1 MKNLPTLFLGIFF
14 ALAFSWTGLILS
26 SHLFLGDLKSTTATL
41 DEQGNPVEGDPLY
54 PLKLSGIARE
64 GKQIYID
71 QGCVY
76 CHSQQIRTK
85 GYGADFERGWG
96 ERQTV
101 ARDYIYQERVM
112 LGTMRTG
119 PDLANVG
126 TRLSS
131 VQWHMQHLYE
141 PQITSPGSIM
151 PPYAYL
157 FEVREIGSRPSPNA
171 VSIPFDSPYAPPE
184 GWEVVPT
191 SRAEALVA
199 YLLSLR
205 VDYELPEIKFSEDD

>member
-64 GKQIYID
+64 GKQVYID

-85 GYGADFERGWG
+85 G
-96 ERQTV
+96 
-101 ARDYIYQERVM
+101 
-112 LGTMRTG
+112 
-119 PDLANVG
+119 
-126 TRLSS
+126 
-131 VQWHMQHLYE
+131 
-141 PQITSPGSIM
+141 
-151 PPYAYL
+151 
-157 FEVREIGSRPSPNA
+157 
-171 VSIPFDSPYAPPE
+171 
-184 GWEVVPT
+184 
-191 SRAEALVA
+191 
-199 YLLSLR
+199 
-205 VDYELPEIKFSEDD
+205 